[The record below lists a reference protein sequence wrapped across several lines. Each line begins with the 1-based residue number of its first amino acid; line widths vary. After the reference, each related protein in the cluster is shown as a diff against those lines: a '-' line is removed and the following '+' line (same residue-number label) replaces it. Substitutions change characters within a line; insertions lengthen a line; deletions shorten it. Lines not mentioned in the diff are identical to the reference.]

1 METAKEAVAIRR
13 QAIATAMTAEIERQ
27 ASTGATRMDIEALAE
42 AVDTALEPV
51 PPASEGRRPA
61 DLNAT
66 NDD

>member
-13 QAIATAMTAEIERQ
+13 QAIATALTAEIERQ

>member
-1 METAKEAVAIRR
+1 METAKEALAIRR
-13 QAIATAMTAEIERQ
+13 QAIATALTAEIERQ
-27 ASTGATRMDIEALAE
+27 ASTGATRIDIEALAE